1 MPAVAIDLDAA
12 RQAHPLWAV
21 LPVAARARYLRRAAV
36 ALLDELDELAP
47 RLADETGWPVSQ
59 LLVTELLPAVRGLS
73 ALADDGP
80 RALADTRLTPR
91 ALLLAGRST
100 RVMQS
105 PVGLVGVR
113 GPSASPFAEPLLETA
128 AALLAGN
135 AVVLAAVV
143 PRLRAIFLRAG
154 IPGELLMDAPEDT
167 DLDTLCRRVIDLPRP
182 GRRGML
188 LVLAG
193 APRERV
199 VEAAVWAGF
208 GRHPAAA
215 GRLVMVRDAVPGL
228 VTALEEAAAALRVG
242 DPRDPDTDIAA
253 PPAPVAAGG
262 DAGASDPASPAR
274 PTVLVVGADDPGFLS
289 PPDEPTLVVVET
301 PDSEAA
307 IELAVREARDAP
319 VSIWARDLPKGERIS
334 RRLPSPTTWVGQHGI
349 ATTAV
354 PTRIARHVVPRQ
366 LEWRAAWAPG
376 TPKLPADQD
385 QLAAQ
390 RTLTEVRHGR
400 EARRW
405 PAMRAGA
412 RALVRAA
419 RREP

>member
-1 MPAVAIDLDAA
+1 MPAAAIDLEAA

-36 ALLDELDELAP
+36 ALIDELDELAP

-59 LLVTELLPAVRGLS
+59 LMVSELLPAARGLS

-100 RVMQS
+100 RVTQS

-228 VTALEEAAAALRVG
+228 VAALEAAASALRVG

-253 PPAPVAAGG
+253 YDPTSPVRPA
-262 DAGASDPASPAR
+262 
-274 PTVLVVGADDPGFLS
+274 VLVVGADDPRFLS

-301 PDSEAA
+301 PDSERA

-319 VSIWARDLPKGERIS
+319 VSIWARDLPKGERIA
-334 RRLPSPTTWVGQHGI
+334 RRLPSPTTWVGRHGI

-405 PAMRAGA
+405 PAMRASA
-412 RALVRAA
+412 RALIRAA

>member
-1 MPAVAIDLDAA
+1 MPVAETLSAELAAA
-12 RQAHPLWAV
+12 RQAHPLWAL
-21 LPVAARARYLRRAAV
+21 LPVTARARYVRRAAV
-36 ALLDELDELAP
+36 ALLDELDELAT
-47 RLADETGWPVSQ
+47 RLAEETGWPRSQ
-59 LLVTELLPAVRGLS
+59 LLLSELLPAARALG

-91 ALLLAGRST
+91 AALILGRST
-100 RVMQS
+100 RVMQA

-113 GPSASPFAEPLLETA
+113 GPSASPFAEPALEAA

-154 IPGELLMDAPEDT
+154 IPGELLTIAPEDA
-167 DLDTLCRRVIDLPRP
+167 DLDALCRRVVDLPRP

-193 APRERV
+193 ASRERV

-215 GRLVMVRDAVPGL
+215 GRLVLVRDAVPGL
-228 VTALEEAAAALRVG
+228 IDALEEAASALRVG
-242 DPRDPDTDIAA
+242 DPRDDDTDVLTT
-253 PPAPVAAGG
+253 P
-262 DAGASDPASPAR
+262 S
-274 PTVLVVGADDPGFLS
+274 VLVVEPDDPRFLE
-289 PPDEPTLVVVET
+289 PPDEPTLVIVEA

-307 IELAVREARDAP
+307 IDLAVRHARDAP
-319 VSIWARDLPKGERIS
+319 VSIWARDLAKGERVS
-334 RRLPSPTTWVGQHGI
+334 RRLPSPATWVGRHGI

-354 PTRIARHVVPRQ
+354 PVRIARHVAPRQ

-376 TPKLPADQD
+376 TPRLPAEADQI
-385 QLAAQ
+385 ATQ

-405 PAMRAGA
+405 PALRAGA
-412 RALVRAA
+412 RAVVRAA
-419 RREP
+419 RREAR